1 MIKLTK
7 LLKKNKLNILL
18 LLSVIFIIVL
28 FVKKVNKN
36 NNNSSE
42 GFNNNGKKYVALLAS
57 WCGHCKTFKP
67 ILNNFKDNNPD
78 IEVIIYEDNK
88 EKNQEYNVEGF
99 PTLILEHSDGTRIN
113 FTGPRTEEGLLNFY
127 NNN

>member
-28 FVKKVNKN
+28 LVKKLNK
-36 NNNSSE
+36 NNSSE

-99 PTLILEHSDGTRIN
+99 PTLILEHSDSTRIN
-113 FTGPRTEEGLLNFY
+113 FTGPRTEEGLLDFY